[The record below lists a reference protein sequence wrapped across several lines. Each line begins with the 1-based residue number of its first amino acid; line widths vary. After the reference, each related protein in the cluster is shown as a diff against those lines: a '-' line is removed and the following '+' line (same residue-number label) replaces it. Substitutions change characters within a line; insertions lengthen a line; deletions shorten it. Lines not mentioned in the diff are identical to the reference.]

1 MSTKYSQTLETSLPA
16 QYCYKY
22 SSEVPE
28 TFQQDSSGDYINIAV
43 DNALVL
49 PEYVASSNLV
59 TPKYLVQAK
68 KLREKLVLLC
78 VVFCGKMFKSFIF

>member
-49 PEYVASSNLV
+49 PEYVASSDLV

-68 KLREKLVLLC
+68 KMHAKLVLLY
-78 VVFCGKMFKSFIF
+78 VVVCG